1 MMSLYT
7 PHFFDSDLL
16 RPKEARVTSKQAMN
30 FLFLGNPGSGKTTVA
45 RIFGKI
51 LSELGIRDDN
61 FVETSGQKLLQGI
74 CRLKCLVY

>member
-1 MMSLYT
+1 MMSLNSL
-7 PHFFDSDLL
+7 HFLDSDLL
-16 RPKEARVTSKQAMN
+16 RPEEARVTSKQAMN

-51 LSELGIRDDN
+51 LSQLNIREDN

-74 CRLKCLVY
+74 C

>member
-1 MMSLYT
+1 MSLYT
-7 PHFFDSDLL
+7 SHFLNSDLL

-51 LSELGIRDDN
+51 LSELDIRDDN